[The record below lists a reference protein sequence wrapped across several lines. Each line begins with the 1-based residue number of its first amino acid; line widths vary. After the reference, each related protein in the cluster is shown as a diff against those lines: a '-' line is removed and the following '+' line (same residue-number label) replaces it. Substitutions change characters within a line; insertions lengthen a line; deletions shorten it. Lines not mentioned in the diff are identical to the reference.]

1 MLLERINKPNDVKQL
16 SESELPVLAEEI
28 RQFLIHHISDT
39 GGHLAS
45 NLGVIELTIA
55 LHRICD
61 LPKDK
66 IVWDV
71 GHQAYTHK
79 ILTGRRDG
87 FDTLRTY
94 GGMSGFPKRAES
106 ACDVFDTGHSSTSI
120 SAGLGLA
127 WARELTGEDYRVFA
141 VIGDGSLTGGMAY
154 EAMNNAS
161 ALKKNFVIVLN
172 DNEMSISKNVGGM
185 PASLARLRTSKGYM
199 SLKEGVLTSLEKLP
213 GVGDV
218 LIDRIR
224 RTKSGIKQLVVPG
237 MLFEEMGIVY
247 LGPVDG
253 SDIGALTKILAEAAS
268 YQGPVI
274 VHVITK
280 KGRGYVPA
288 ERHPARFHGTGP
300 YDVETGLPRT
310 PAATSYTDVFA
321 TVMCKLGERNP
332 NVVAVTAAMED
343 GTGLHRF
350 HNRFP
355 ERFFDVGIAEQHAVT
370 FAAAL
375 ATRGLVPVVAV
386 YSSFLQ
392 RAYDQVLLD
401 VCMQQLPVVL
411 AVDRAGLVGAD
422 GETHQGV
429 FDISFLTSIPGMTV
443 LAPKNKWELSDMM
456 KYAVS
461 AGVPVAVRYPRG
473 AAGDRFADVRMPVET
488 GVSELL
494 SHREGP
500 GKKVLLFALGSMT
513 ETAFDAAELL
523 AASEA
528 SADWDLTVVNAR
540 FAAPF
545 DRDCLRRHADADLIV
560 TLEENVHAGGFGE
573 HVAAWLLE
581 EGFAGQM
588 LSVAVPDRFIPHGS
602 VGILKKNL
610 GMDAESVADAIRARL
625 AGENA

>member
-1 MLLERINKPNDVKQL
+1 MLLERIHKPNDVKQL
-16 SESELPVLAEEI
+16 SESELPLLAEEI
-28 RQFLIHHISDT
+28 RQFLIDSLSNT

-55 LHRICD
+55 LHRVCN

-79 ILTGRRDG
+79 ILTGRKEG
-87 FDTLRTY
+87 FETLRTY

-106 ACDVFDTGHSSTSI
+106 DCDVFDTGHSSTSI

-141 VIGDGSLTGGMAY
+141 VIGDGSLTGGEAY
-154 EAMNNAS
+154 EALNNAS
-161 ALKKNFVIVLN
+161 ALKKNFVIILN
-172 DNEMSISKNVGGM
+172 DNEMSISENVGGM
-185 PASLARLRTSKGYM
+185 PASLARIRTSKGYM

-213 GVGDV
+213 GFGSV

-253 SDIGALTKILAEAAS
+253 SDIGAMTKIFSEAAS

-280 KGRGYVPA
+280 KGNGYLPA

-300 YDVETGLPRT
+300 YDVKTGLPKN
-310 PAATSYTDVFA
+310 PVATSYTDVFA

-332 NVVAVTAAMED
+332 KVVAVTAAMED

-355 ERFFDVGIAEQHAVT
+355 ERFFDVGIAEQHAVS

-375 ATRGLVPVVAV
+375 ATQGLVPVVAL

-392 RAYDQVLLD
+392 RAYDQVLID
-401 VCMQQLPVVL
+401 VCMQKLPVVL

-429 FDISFLTSIPGMTV
+429 FDLSFLTSIPGMTV

-456 KYAVS
+456 KYAVA
-461 AGVPVAVRYPRG
+461 AGMPVAVRYPRG
-473 AAGDRFADVRMPVET
+473 EAGSRFKELRAPVET
-488 GVSELL
+488 GKSELL
-494 SHREGP
+494 SHKEGT
-500 GKKVLLFALGSMT
+500 GRKVLFFALGSMT
-513 ETAFDAAELL
+513 ETAADAAALL
-523 AASEA
+523 AEQEETAH
-528 SADWDLTVVNAR
+528 WDLTVVNAR

-545 DRDCLRRHADADLIV
+545 DKDCLRAHFDADLVV
-560 TLEENVHAGGFGE
+560 TLEDNVHAGGFGE
-573 HVAAWLLE
+573 HVAAWLME
-581 EGFAGQM
+581 EGFGGQV
-588 LSVAVPDRFIPHGS
+588 LPIAVEDRFIPHGS
-602 VGILKKNL
+602 PARLKEIL
-610 GMDAESVADAIRARL
+610 GMDAQSVAQAVSEKL
-625 AGENA
+625 S